1 MKAERS
7 ANTIFFFVR
16 GSEKRTRA
24 NLEAH
29 LSTICFARFHHCGKC
44 YAHLGAYIYCKQAV
58 KHTCLLN
65 GPCPKVHTRILAN
78 SMTSILRYHK
88 EKNDHL
94 EGVQ

>member
-58 KHTCLLN
+58 KHTLFTK
-65 GPCPKVHTRILAN
+65 GPMSQGAHPNSSQFYDIHLKVSQR
-78 SMTSILRYHK
+78 K
-88 EKNDHL
+88 E
-94 EGVQ
+94 